1 MKTPIQDTH
10 QAPDLQTSGQYE
22 RIIRSSRALAS
33 GSDPSTLIQSVLTDV
48 FELVGADLAQLW
60 IADAVEGVITP
71 VAQQTRAG
79 FSETDAGNLPSRILA
94 TGQSVLANS
103 PDLLSP
109 FFPQGRIPYQSGI
122 GVPIQDGQSVIGALV
137 AFSQN
142 PLGPSEFQHATL
154 FGDQLSI
161 IMRFETISLELERRE
176 REIKLFAETSRE
188 LSGELKISALMD
200 RILDVAGTLF
210 NAKGGFIS
218 LFEVDTGTLQL
229 GMFRNINREIV
240 KDIMERDAFRSVLKE
255 AAPRVVPDTA
265 SDVVFEPLSQT
276 GLIPIVVP
284 LRADGVNAGLLVSL
298 VDRSDMPV
306 SADIPLISSFA
317 HQAGLAVGNA
327 LLYQEI
333 EDQRTE
339 LSSIIHSIRNPI
351 IVIDEDEKFI
361 AINGT
366 AQELFSLSGAFDFGT
381 PVRGRLRPKELEDL
395 LLEGKGVIDV
405 TITRPDPRHF
415 KAKAVVLRGESGEVR
430 GKVLVMDDITEQREL
445 EQLKADFVAVI
456 GHELRTPLTLIK
468 GFTRTLMRKDAKIPP
483 ERKDEALE
491 TIDLQT
497 HRLERL
503 IEDLLFVSSIEQQR
517 PPLHLEQFDLA
528 EALRDAVDK
537 LRSTAPD
544 RAIILDCAYGRLGV
558 NLDRSKIEQILDHLV
573 DNALKYSEGQVEIA
587 LNVKDEEVHISVTDH
602 GVGIYSGDIPR
613 LFQKFGQIDS
623 TSTRSHGGTGL
634 GLYICKRL
642 VEVHQGHIW
651 CESQLGRGSTFT
663 FSLPMNLAEAQGVKQ
678 TATP

>member
-1 MKTPIQDTH
+1 MEPRIGDQPVSTVIG
-10 QAPDLQTSGQYE
+10 TSDQYE
-22 RIIRSSRALAS
+22 RIVRASRAIAS
-33 GSDPSTLIQSVLTDV
+33 GSDPTALVSSVITDV
-48 FELVGADLAQLW
+48 FQLVHADIVQLW
-60 IADAVEGVITP
+60 IADASEGVIKP
-71 VAQQTRAG
+71 IAQQARPG
-79 FSETDAGNLPSRILA
+79 IGDTDAGSLPERILA
-94 TGQSVLANS
+94 TGQPVLANT

-109 FFPQGRIPYQSGI
+109 FFPQGRIPFQSGI
-122 GVPIQDGQSVIGALV
+122 GVPIRDGTHVIGALIIF
-137 AFSQN
+137 AQN
-142 PLGPSEFQHATL
+142 PLGPNEFQLAGL
-154 FGDQLSI
+154 LGDQLSV
-161 IMRFETISLELERRE
+161 IMRFETLTLELDRRE
-176 REIKLFAETSRE
+176 REIELFAETSRE
-188 LSGELKISALMD
+188 LSGELKIDALMD
-200 RILDVAGTLF
+200 RILDVSGTLF

-229 GMFRNINREIV
+229 GMFRNINRELV
-240 KDIMERDAFRSVLKE
+240 KDVMERDAFRSVLRE
-255 AAPRVVPDTA
+255 AAPRVVADSE
-265 SDVVFEPLSQT
+265 SDLVFQPLGET
-276 GLIPIVVP
+276 GLTPVVIP
-284 LRADGVNAGLLVSL
+284 LRADGINAGLLVIL
-298 VDRSDMPV
+298 VEPDSVPIA
-306 SADIPLISSFA
+306 SDIPLISSFA

-333 EDQRTE
+333 EDQRSE

-366 AQELFSLSGAFDFGT
+366 AQELFSLSGTFDFGT
-381 PVRGRLRPKELEDL
+381 PVRGRIRPTELEEL
-395 LLEGKGVIDV
+395 LLEGKGVRDV

-415 KAKAVVLRGESGEVR
+415 RAKAVVLRGESGEIR
-430 GKVLVMDDITEQREL
+430 GKVLVMDDITEEREL

-468 GFTRTLMRKDAKIPP
+468 GFTRTLMRKDAKLSA
-483 ERKDEALE
+483 ERKEEALE
-491 TIDLQT
+491 TIDVQT

-517 PPLHLEQFDLA
+517 PPLYLEQFDLA
-528 EALRDAVDK
+528 EALRETVEK

-544 RAIILDCAYGRLGV
+544 RAIVLDCPYGRLRV
-558 NLDRSKIEQILDHLV
+558 TLDRSKIEQILGHLV
-573 DNALKYSEGQVEIA
+573 DNALKYSQDQIEIG
-587 LNVKDEEVHISVTDH
+587 LTVKDEQVQISVTDH

-642 VEVHQGHIW
+642 VEVHRGHIW

-663 FSLPMNLAEAQGVKQ
+663 FALPMNLDEK
-678 TATP
+678 TSE